1 VVRKLGDRMF
11 FQQLINGLML
21 GSSYALIAVG
31 YSLIFGVMGLL
42 HFAHGEVF
50 MVGAFVALQMVLL
63 AHVSLPIAT
72 LGAMTATAILGII
85 IAAVAF
91 LPIKKEYVAAPLIAT
106 MGIGIVMQNLAVK
119 IFGADQVSF
128 PETIEI
134 VNYKIGDVIINS
146 LQIIILCVTL
156 VLMILLSLYVKTTKM
171 GKAMRASAERPT
183 TASLLGVNYKKVVLV
198 TFMIASALAGV
209 AGVLIGLVYSSI
221 SPFMS
226 GPATLKGLVIML
238 MGGLGNLVGAV
249 VCGILL
255 GILEIFSVA
264 YLSATH
270 RDGLTF
276 VILILVLILRPEGLF
291 GIRLHGR

>member
-1 VVRKLGDRMF
+1 MF

-146 LQIIILCVTL
+146 LQIITLCVTL
-156 VLMILLSLYVKTTKM
+156 VLMILLSLFIKNTKM

-226 GPATLKGLVIML
+226 GPTTLKGLVIML

-255 GILEIFSVA
+255 GILEIFCVA
-264 YLSATH
+264 YLSATY
-270 RDGLTF
+270 RDGLIF
-276 VILILVLILRPEGLF
+276 VVLILVLILRPEGLF

>member
-1 VVRKLGDRMF
+1 MF

-146 LQIIILCVTL
+146 LQIITLCVTL
-156 VLMILLSLYVKTTKM
+156 VLMILLSLFIKNTKM

-249 VCGILL
+249 ICGILL
-255 GILEIFSVA
+255 GILEIFCVA
-264 YLSATH
+264 YLSATY

>member
-1 VVRKLGDRMF
+1 MF

-50 MVGAFVALQMVLL
+50 MVGAFVALQMILL
-63 AHVSLPIAT
+63 SHVSLPIAT

-85 IAAVAF
+85 IAAIAF

-106 MGIGIVMQNLAVK
+106 IGLGIVMQNLAVK

-134 VNYKIGDVIINS
+134 VNYKIGGVIISS

-156 VLMILLSLYVKTTKM
+156 VLMILLSLYIKNSKM

-183 TASLLGVNYKKVVLV
+183 TAGLLGVNYKKVVLV

-209 AGVLIGLVYSSI
+209 AGVLTGLAYGSI

-249 VCGILL
+249 ICGIFL
-255 GILEIFSVA
+255 GILEVFSVA
-264 YLSATH
+264 YLSASY
-270 RDGLTF
+270 RDSLTF
-276 VILILVLILRPEGLF
+276 IILILVLILRPEGLF
-291 GIRLHGR
+291 GVRLHGH

>member
-1 VVRKLGDRMF
+1 MF

-50 MVGAFVALQMVLL
+50 MVGAFIAVQLVLL

-72 LGAMTATAILGII
+72 LGAMATTAILGMI
-85 IAAVAF
+85 IAAIAF
-91 LPIKKEYVAAPLIAT
+91 LPIKKQYVAAPLIAT
-106 MGIGIVMQNLAVK
+106 IGLGIVIQNLAVK
-119 IFGADQVSF
+119 IFGADQISF
-128 PETIEI
+128 PETIQT
-134 VNYKIGDVIINS
+134 VNYKIGNVIINS
-146 LQIIILCVTL
+146 LQIITLCVTL
-156 VLMILLSLYVKTTKM
+156 VLMILLSLFIKNTKM

-183 TASLLGVNYKKVVLV
+183 TASLLGVNYNKIVLV
-198 TFMIASALAGV
+198 TFMIASALAGI
-209 AGVLIGLVYSSI
+209 AGVLTGLVYSSI

-264 YLSATH
+264 YLSASY
-270 RDGLTF
+270 RDCLTF
-276 VILILVLILRPEGLF
+276 VILILILILKPEGLF
-291 GIRLHGR
+291 GVRLHGR

>member
-1 VVRKLGDRMF
+1 MF

-50 MVGAFVALQMVLL
+50 MVGAFIALQMVLL

-85 IAAVAF
+85 IAAIAF
-91 LPIKKEYVAAPLIAT
+91 LPIKKQYVAAPLIVT
-106 MGIGIVMQNLAVK
+106 IGLGIVMQNLAVK
-119 IFGADQVSF
+119 IFGADQASF

-146 LQIIILCVTL
+146 LQIITLCVTL
-156 VLMILLSLYVKTTKM
+156 VLMILLSLYIKNTKM

-198 TFMIASALAGV
+198 TFTIASALAGV
-209 AGVLIGLVYSSI
+209 AGVLTGLVYSSI

-226 GPATLKGLVIML
+226 GPATLKGLVVML
-238 MGGLGNLVGAV
+238 MGGLGNLMGAV

-264 YLSATH
+264 YLSASY
-270 RDGLTF
+270 RDSLTF

-291 GIRLHGR
+291 GIRLHGH

>member
-1 VVRKLGDRMF
+1 MF

-21 GSSYALIAVG
+21 GSMYALIAVG

-50 MVGAFVALQMVLL
+50 MVGAFIALQMVLL

-72 LGAMTATAILGII
+72 LGAMTAAAILGII
-85 IAAVAF
+85 IATIAF
-91 LPIKKEYVAAPLIAT
+91 LPMKREYVTAPIIAT
-106 MGIGIVMQNLAVK
+106 IGLGIVMQNLAVK

-128 PETIEI
+128 PETIKI
-134 VNYKIGDVIINS
+134 VNYRIGSVIINS

-156 VLMILLSLYVKTTKM
+156 VLMILLSLYIKNTKM

-183 TASLLGVNYKKVVLV
+183 TASLLGVNYKKIVLV
-198 TFMIASALAGV
+198 TFTIASALAGV
-209 AGVLIGLVYSSI
+209 AGVLNGLVYGSI

-226 GPATLKGLVIML
+226 GQVALKGLVVML

-249 VCGILL
+249 VCGIFL
-255 GILEIFSVA
+255 GILEIFTVA
-264 YLSATH
+264 YLSASY
-270 RDGLTF
+270 RDSLTF
-276 VILILVLILRPEGLF
+276 IILILVLILRPEGLF
-291 GIRLHGR
+291 GLRLHGR

>member
-1 VVRKLGDRMF
+1 MF

-50 MVGAFVALQMVLL
+50 MVGAFIAVQLVLL

-72 LGAMTATAILGII
+72 LGAVATTAILGMI
-85 IAAVAF
+85 IAAIAF
-91 LPIKKEYVAAPLIAT
+91 LPIKKQYVAAPLIAT
-106 MGIGIVMQNLAVK
+106 IGLGIVIQNLAVK
-119 IFGADQVSF
+119 IFGADQISF
-128 PETIEI
+128 PETIQI
-134 VNYKIGDVIINS
+134 VNDKIGSVITNS
-146 LQIIILCVTL
+146 LQIITLCVTL
-156 VLMILLSLYVKTTKM
+156 ILMILLSLYIKNTKM

-183 TASLLGVNYKKVVLV
+183 TASLLGVNYKKIVLV
-198 TFMIASALAGV
+198 TFTIASALAGV
-209 AGVLIGLVYSSI
+209 AGVLTGLVYSSI

-264 YLSATH
+264 YLSASY
-270 RDGLTF
+270 RDCLTF
-276 VILILVLILRPEGLF
+276 IILILILILKPEGLF
-291 GIRLHGR
+291 GVRLHGR

>member
-1 VVRKLGDRMF
+1 MF
-11 FQQLINGLML
+11 FQQFINGLML
-21 GSSYALIAVG
+21 GSMYALIAVG

-50 MVGAFVALQMVLL
+50 MVGAFIGLQMVLL

-72 LGAMTATAILGII
+72 LGAMSATAILGII

-106 MGIGIVMQNLAVK
+106 IGLGIVMQNLAVK

-134 VNYKIGDVIINS
+134 INYKIGNVIINS
-146 LQIIILCVTL
+146 LQIIILLVTL
-156 VLMILLSLYVKTTKM
+156 VLMIFLSLFIKNTKM

-209 AGVLIGLVYSSI
+209 AGVLSGLVYSSI

-226 GPATLKGLVIML
+226 GPVTLKGLVVML
-238 MGGLGNLVGAV
+238 MGGLGNLTGAV
-249 VCGILL
+249 VCGIFL

-264 YLSATH
+264 YLSASY
-270 RDGLTF
+270 RDSLTF
-276 VILILVLILRPEGLF
+276 IILILVLLLRPEGLL
-291 GIRLHGR
+291 GARLHGR

>member
-1 VVRKLGDRMF
+1 MF
-11 FQQLINGLML
+11 LQQLLNGLML

-50 MVGAFVALQMVLL
+50 MIGAFIALKMILLLHVSFPIAIVGAMF
-63 AHVSLPIAT
+63 
-72 LGAMTATAILGII
+72 ATAVLGII
-85 IAAVAF
+85 IAAIIF
-91 LPIKKEYVAAPLIAT
+91 LPLKKEFVAAPLIAT
-106 MGIGIVMQNLAVK
+106 IGLGIVMQNLAIK

-128 PETIEI
+128 PEVIKI
-134 VNYKIGDVIINS
+134 VNFKIGTVIINS

-156 VLMILLSLYVKTTKM
+156 ILMILLSLYIKNTKM

-183 TASLLGVNYKKVVLV
+183 TASLLGVNYKKVVLL
-198 TFMIASALAGV
+198 TFSIASALAGV
-209 AGVLIGLVYSSI
+209 AGVLIGLLYSSI

-226 GPATLKGLVIML
+226 GPATLKGLVVML

-249 VCGILL
+249 LCGILL
-255 GILEIFSVA
+255 GILEILSVA
-264 YLSATH
+264 YLSASY
-270 RDGLTF
+270 RDCLIF
-276 VILILVLILRPEGLF
+276 IILILVLVLKPEGLF

>member
-1 VVRKLGDRMF
+1 MF

-85 IAAVAF
+85 IAAIVF

-106 MGIGIVMQNLAVK
+106 IGLGIVMQNLAVK

-134 VNYKIGDVIINS
+134 VNYKIGNVIINS

-156 VLMILLSLYVKTTKM
+156 VLMILLSLYIKKSKM

-198 TFMIASALAGV
+198 TFMIASALAGI
-209 AGVLIGLVYSSI
+209 AGVLTGLVYSSI

-249 VCGILL
+249 ICGIFL
-255 GILEIFSVA
+255 GILEVFSVA
-264 YLSATH
+264 YLSASY
-270 RDGLTF
+270 RDSLTF

-291 GIRLHGR
+291 GVRLHGR

>member
-1 VVRKLGDRMF
+1 MF

-50 MVGAFVALQMVLL
+50 MVGAFIALQLVLL
-63 AHVSLPIAT
+63 AHVSLPIAM
-72 LGAMTATAILGII
+72 LGAMAATAILGIM
-85 IAAVAF
+85 IAAIAF
-91 LPIKKEYVAAPLIAT
+91 LPIKKDYVAAPLIAT
-106 MGIGIVMQNLAVK
+106 IGLGIVMQNLAVK

-128 PETIEI
+128 PETIET

-146 LQIIILCVTL
+146 LQIITLCVTL
-156 VLMILLSLYVKTTKM
+156 ILMVLLSLYIKKSRM
-171 GKAMRASAERPT
+171 GKAMRASAERPI
-183 TASLLGVNYKKVVLV
+183 TASLLGVNYKKIVLI
-198 TFMIASALAGV
+198 TFTIASALAGV
-209 AGVLIGLVYSSI
+209 AGVLTSLVYSSI

-249 VCGILL
+249 ICGIFL
-255 GILEIFSVA
+255 GILEVFSVA
-264 YLSATH
+264 YLSASY
-270 RDGLTF
+270 RDIMAF

-291 GIRLHGR
+291 GVRLHGR

>member
-1 VVRKLGDRMF
+1 
-11 FQQLINGLML
+11 
-21 GSSYALIAVG
+21 
-31 YSLIFGVMGLL
+31 
-42 HFAHGEVF
+42 
-50 MVGAFVALQMVLL
+50 
-63 AHVSLPIAT
+63 
-72 LGAMTATAILGII
+72 MTATALLGII
-85 IAAVAF
+85 IAAIAF
-91 LPIKKEYVAAPLIAT
+91 LPIKKQYVVAPLIAT
-106 MGIGIVMQNLAVK
+106 IGLGIVMQNLAVK

-156 VLMILLSLYVKTTKM
+156 VLMILLSLYIKNTKM

-198 TFMIASALAGV
+198 TFTIASALAGV
-209 AGVLIGLVYSSI
+209 AGVLTGLVYSSI

-226 GPATLKGLVIML
+226 GPATLKGLVVML

-249 VCGILL
+249 VCGIFL
-255 GILEIFSVA
+255 GILEIFCVA
-264 YLSATH
+264 YLSASY
-270 RDGLTF
+270 RDSLTF

>member
-1 VVRKLGDRMF
+1 MF

-50 MVGAFVALQMVLL
+50 MVGAFIALQMVLL
-63 AHVSLPIAT
+63 LHVSLPIAT

-106 MGIGIVMQNLAVK
+106 MGIGIVIQNLALK
-119 IFGADQVSF
+119 IFGGDQVSF

-134 VNYKIGDVIINS
+134 INYKIGDVIINS
-146 LQIIILCVTL
+146 LQIIILFVTL
-156 VLMILLSLYVKTTKM
+156 VLMILISLYIKNTKM

-226 GPATLKGLVIML
+226 GPATLKGLVVML

-264 YLSATH
+264 YLSATY

-291 GIRLHGR
+291 GVRLHGR

>member
-1 VVRKLGDRMF
+1 MF

-50 MVGAFVALQMVLL
+50 MAGAFVALQMVLL

-72 LGAMTATAILGII
+72 LGAMSVTAILGII
-85 IAAVAF
+85 IAALAF

-156 VLMILLSLYVKTTKM
+156 VLMILLSLFIKNTKM

-209 AGVLIGLVYSSI
+209 AGVLTGLVYSSI

-264 YLSATH
+264 YLSATY

>member
-1 VVRKLGDRMF
+1 MF

-50 MVGAFVALQMVLL
+50 MALQMVLL
-63 AHVSLPIAT
+63 LHVSLPIAT
-72 LGAMTATAILGII
+72 LGAMVVAAILGII
-85 IAAVAF
+85 IAVIAF
-91 LPIKKEYVAAPLIAT
+91 LPIKKQYVAAPLIAT
-106 MGIGIVMQNLAVK
+106 IGLGIVMQNLAIKV
-119 IFGADQVSF
+119 FGADQISF
-128 PETIEI
+128 PETIKI
-134 VNYKIGDVIINS
+134 INYKIGGVIINS

-156 VLMILLSLYVKTTKM
+156 VLMILLSLYIKHTKM

-183 TASLLGVNYKKVVLV
+183 TASLLGVNYKRVVIV
-198 TFMIASALAGV
+198 TFIIASALAGI
-209 AGVLIGLVYSSI
+209 AGVLTGLVYSSI

-226 GPATLKGLVIML
+226 GPATLKGLVVML

-249 VCGILL
+249 LAGIIL

-264 YLSATH
+264 YLSASY
-270 RDGLTF
+270 RDCLTF
-276 VILILVLILRPEGLF
+276 IILILTLILRPEGLF
-291 GIRLHGR
+291 GTRLHGR

>member
-1 VVRKLGDRMF
+1 MF

-21 GSSYALIAVG
+21 GSSYSLIAVG

-50 MVGAFVALQMVLL
+50 MVGAFIALQLVLIL
-63 AHVSLPIAT
+63 HVSLPIAM
-72 LGAMTATAILGII
+72 LGAMSVTAIIGII
-85 IAAVAF
+85 IAAIAF
-91 LPIKKEYVAAPLIAT
+91 LPIKKEYIAAPLLAT
-106 MGIGIVMQNLAVK
+106 IGIGIVMQNLAVK

-134 VNYKIGDVIINS
+134 INYKIGGLIINS

-156 VLMILLSLYVKTTKM
+156 ILMILLSLYIKNTKM

-183 TASLLGVNYKKVVLV
+183 TASLFGVNYKKVVLV
-198 TFMIASALAGV
+198 TFTIASALAGI
-209 AGVLIGLVYSSI
+209 AGVLTGLVYSSI

-226 GPATLKGLVIML
+226 GPATLKGLVVML

-249 VCGILL
+249 VCGIFL

-264 YLSATH
+264 YLSASY
-270 RDGLTF
+270 RDCLTF
-276 VILILVLILRPEGLF
+276 LILILVLILRPEGLF
-291 GIRLHGR
+291 GTQLRGR